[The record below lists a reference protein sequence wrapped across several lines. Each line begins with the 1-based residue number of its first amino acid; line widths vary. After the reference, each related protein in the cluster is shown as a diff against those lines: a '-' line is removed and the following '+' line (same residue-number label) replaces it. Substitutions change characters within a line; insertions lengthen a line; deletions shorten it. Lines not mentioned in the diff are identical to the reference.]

1 LHTKLGWKKLCLS
14 SGDGYSS
21 VCAVIYLL
29 HQEWFHLQLHKKRTT
44 SLGEKEEEDDLTD
57 GTVSNVLDSEDDQ
70 DQDAT
75 QPLQILSSCTS
86 MK

>member
-1 LHTKLGWKKLCLS
+1 VKK
-14 SGDGYSS
+14 
-21 VCAVIYLL
+21 
-29 HQEWFHLQLHKKRTT
+29 KKRTT